1 MISVGDTG
9 TNAVELGSQN
19 WDVNAHLS
27 LYLAGEMAPHVGAM
41 IQTTYSTTSDHLTL
55 NNTDIRYANHT
66 TVGSKDLLF
75 GLMLNNSPTVSDV
88 WNSTPAWGYPWFGG
102 NGPSPGAQPLIA
114 GALSQDVIGLGG
126 YAMWDDHLYAG
137 FSMYRSLHLGGPQPL
152 TGTDFAFNIE
162 GIAPYWR
169 MAWQQAW
176 GLNYLEVGTYG
187 IYTSSVPGGV
197 TGLHDTY
204 SDPSVD
210 LQYERPFGVNLL
222 TAHTTYIH
230 EVSHLKRNVR
240 RRRCGRT

>member
-1 MISVGDTG
+1 
-9 TNAVELGSQN
+9 
-19 WDVNAHLS
+19 
-27 LYLAGEMAPHVGAM
+27 
-41 IQTTYSTTSDHLTL
+41 LTL

-75 GLMLNNSPTVSDV
+75 GLMLNNGPTVSDV